1 MGSSTQRSCL
11 ANRPSLFSTSFV
23 CSTMGGSE
31 LSGLIAAIIS
41 ALCNGSFAA
50 VAKLDA
56 VEKSDINPIVFNT
69 YVSMGVFVSSF
80 LVLPF
85 LHFNPTF
92 ADNDNA
98 GESFQ
103 FEPLG
108 LIAGFLLVC
117 AFTFSFLAIPKV
129 GLSVGQ
135 GVWGGTAIVVSFV
148 DGLIVG
154 NSSIKNN
161 LIIVALALLLTGVV
175 GIAFCQ
181 ELSMKLPLGCLGES
195 KKRDS
200 EEPLTDEAARDSK
213 NYTTTEQDYEIM
225 EDDNDNGNPPA
236 IGASNFVIGMIFALI
251 VGVCGGSILVP
262 MTYVS
267 DATSGLVFVPSL
279 GIGAGIFSPLVPL
292 IYLGATGELSKMSV
306 ADLHL
311 GSCLVP
317 GMIAGTIWNFG
328 NVASIWAI
336 PRMGY
341 SVAYPIMQCAL
352 LVSALWGVFVFGEIT
367 DRKTIFVLFVSGL
380 VLLGGA
386 GVLSISVDSN

>member
-1 MGSSTQRSCL
+1 MGHSARASPTDPRSFPPL
-11 ANRPSLFSTSFV
+11 L

-117 AFTFSFLAIPKV
+117 AFTFSFLAIPKD

-262 MTYVS
+262 
-267 DATSGLVFVPSL
+267 
-279 GIGAGIFSPLVPL
+279 L

-306 ADLHL
+306 SDLHL